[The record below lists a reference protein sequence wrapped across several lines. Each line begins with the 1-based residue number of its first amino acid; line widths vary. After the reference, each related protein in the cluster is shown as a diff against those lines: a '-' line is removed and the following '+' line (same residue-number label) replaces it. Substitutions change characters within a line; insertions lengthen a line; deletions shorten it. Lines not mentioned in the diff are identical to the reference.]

1 MSSSAPARGHKRER
15 AESPAADRSH
25 SRCGKKTSRRT
36 EDADPSSSQSL
47 PVAPTLAAFL
57 APGGATR
64 YRPQPAWLAPAATTT
79 TRKSRRHHDYPDIL
93 AAAVA
98 YEANET
104 AAAAVGHETA
114 AAANDWSPYE
124 SLSRLVWGVPPDLHA
139 TGLPVS
145 ATPTTNHHTTEP
157 ALWTAIRESA
167 TEAALALLAAG
178 APLGESSTSDPTT
191 TLTTS
196 PKVVIPLVLA
206 AQKGQLAVV
215 QALLDRGACP
225 RTNVVRSNGSTA
237 LLQAA
242 HFGHAEVV
250 ELLLAHGGGER
261 REEDD
266 GLAPST
272 HDATAAHHNHHPD
285 TDISKANNNPL
296 VEMANLNLTTPLM
309 RAAQEGHGRIVT
321 ALLCAGARVNRR
333 NRSQMSALMLAS
345 QRGHATI
352 CQTLIRAGANM
363 DARTNQD
370 STSLLLACKRC
381 HVAVV
386 RVLVTAGCELWVKDT
401 RGRTA
406 RNVASRRLQQEQ
418 HTARRAAATA
428 GRTEEEDNASATR
441 TTALK
446 AMLELMDSSVQ
457 RHLMR
462 CRGRQIRSL
471 TMISH
476 WHLLQ
481 QERALVWLAPPPA
494 FARGTPGRYP
504 EMRSLA
510 QIVPF
515 LDTPKCD
522 PRLRLPST
530 KALLRTMTLPA
541 PLVQLITSFMPLPPL
556 WARTIG
562 MLTKRATLHP
572 EETVTS
578 ALDLVD
584 EILEEGG
591 LVEAMDEARLEAP
604 PLFGSWRKWKASGRC
619 KGHIRSERSRTERPN
634 VTLAVMVPPA
644 LLDRPSLL
652 EHRRTAAFLSVMA
665 RSPALGRV
673 LQSSAYQMPAGLW
686 AELVRTSDLASL
698 VRRMGSNGG
707 IHFDSAIAM
716 DLVMLASRLCSWYWR
731 RSENLFVLRPAD
743 THN

>member
-1 MSSSAPARGHKRER
+1 MSSSSSSAPTRGHKRER
-15 AESPAADRSH
+15 AESPAAAH
-25 SRCGKKTSRRT
+25 SRQKTSRRT
-36 EDADPSSSQSL
+36 EDADSSSSPSL

-57 APGGATR
+57 APGGPTR
-64 YRPQPAWLAPAATTT
+64 YRPQPAWLAPAAATTTTT
-79 TRKSRRHHDYPDIL
+79 TRKSRHHPHDYPDIL
-93 AAAVA
+93 AAAS
-98 YEANET
+98 YETNELA
-104 AAAAVGHETA
+104 AAAAVAHETA

-124 SLSRLVWGVPPDLHA
+124 SLSRLVWGAPPDLHA

-145 ATPTTNHHTTEP
+145 ATPTTNHHTMEP

-178 APLGESSTSDPTT
+178 APLGESSTNDPMT
-191 TLTTS
+191 TLTK
-196 PKVVIPLVLA
+196 KVVIPLVLA

-215 QALLDRGACP
+215 QALLDRGACS
-225 RTNVVRSNGSTA
+225 RTNIVRSNGSTA

-261 REEDD
+261 REEDG

-272 HDATAAHHNHHPD
+272 HDVTAAHHNHHLD
-285 TDISKANNNPL
+285 TSNANNNPL

-352 CQTLIRAGANM
+352 CQTLIRAGADM

-386 RVLVTAGCELWVKDT
+386 RVLLTAGCELWVKDT

-462 CRGRQIRSL
+462 CRGRQMRSL

-619 KGHIRSERSRTERPN
+619 KGRIRSERSRTERPN

-652 EHRRTAAFLSVMA
+652 EHRRTALFLSVMA

-686 AELVRTSDLASL
+686 AQLVRTSDLASL

-707 IHFDSAIAM
+707 IHFDATIAM

-731 RSENLFVLRPAD
+731 RSENLSVLRPAD